1 MVYKRS
7 QPQENASPAAQLV
20 EKVRQTP
27 AVSSKLNKRWT
38 NLADL
43 STF

>member
-1 MVYKRS
+1 MNLR
-7 QPQENASPAAQLV
+7 QPLQLV